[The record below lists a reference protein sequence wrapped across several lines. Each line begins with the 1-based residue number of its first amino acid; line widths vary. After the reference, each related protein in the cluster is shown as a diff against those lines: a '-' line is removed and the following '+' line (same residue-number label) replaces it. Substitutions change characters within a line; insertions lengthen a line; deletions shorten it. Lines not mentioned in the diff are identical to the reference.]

1 MTAMRLSQDL
11 EIALTV
17 AVTEA
22 GRLGHEYAGPEHLLY
37 ALTFDEATSRVLRHA
52 GTDLHQLR
60 RQIGDLL
67 DDEPRERPQRRQRRA
82 GREKVRP
89 REIGEAGAPRLSL
102 GLRRALEWAAA
113 HAEAAGKSEIR
124 GADVLVAML
133 SEVDSQAVEL
143 LGSQGVTR
151 LDVVSFLAHGVS
163 KPRRGPA
170 SRRGQAEDPLG
181 DEESARGSTRY
192 GTRGGA
198 ARRGAGDARGGA
210 GAAPGSEL
218 EEDEALPAPRDA
230 DEALAAFTQ
239 DLTELGRRG
248 AIDPLIGRE
257 NELAR
262 TLHILQRRRKNNPI
276 YVGDPGVGKTA
287 LVEGLALR
295 IAQGEVPAAFRE
307 TRIYRLDLGA
317 LLAGTRYRG
326 DFENRLK
333 AVLAALAAQPSP
345 VLFIDEIHNLIG
357 AGSAGRGTMDASNLL
372 KPALQHGGL
381 RCIGATTWE
390 EFRQSFERD
399 QALARRFQKV
409 EVQEPSVE
417 ETVRIFGGLRSRYEE
432 HHGVRYTGPAVAA
445 AAELASR
452 YLRDRRLPDSAI
464 DLLDEAGAT
473 VALAT
478 TEAVAGAAAAA
489 RPGTTEEIGSTAAE
503 VPVIVYPGDGPAPGT
518 ELDAPGNGTAA
529 PGEAG
534 DSPTAA
540 VGKSAGGADGGAG
553 DAGEPAGAAAGQGA
567 PGADGGAGEPAVV
580 DVAEVE
586 TVLATMAQIPA
597 QRVQGDDRERLRG
610 LRDELGKAIFGQD
623 QAVERLV
630 AAIQVARAGLRDR
643 DRPVG
648 CFLLTGPTGVGK
660 TEMARQLALALGISF
675 LRFDMSEYME
685 RHTVSRLV
693 GAPPGYV
700 GFDRGGLLTEAVA
713 KNPHAVLL
721 LDEVEKAHE
730 DVFNLL
736 LQVMDHGTLT
746 DTNGKRTD
754 FRHVILLMTSNLG
767 AREMARRPFGFAA
780 ATDEDAGRGEEAPG
794 GSRPVRGGRETEA
807 ERAFEH
813 LFSPEFRNRLDARL
827 QFRPLSRE
835 VMEKIVDKLIAEL
848 AAQLA
853 PKGVRL
859 ELTREARRL
868 LAERG
873 HDPAFGARPLARVL
887 DETVKR
893 PLTQELLFGAL
904 QAGGT
909 AVVEVPAGEPAA
921 IVVRCRA

>member
-1 MTAMRLSQDL
+1 MRLSQDL

-37 ALTFDEATSRVLRHA
+37 ALTFDEPTGKVLRHA
-52 GTDLHQLR
+52 GTDLDLLR
-60 RQIGDLL
+60 RRLGDRLEA
-67 DDEPRERPQRRQRRA
+67 EPRDPARGRQGRDA
-82 GREKVRP
+82 GRARP
-89 REIGEAGAPRLSL
+89 PRATAATIQPRLSL
-102 GLRRALEWAAA
+102 GLRRALEWAGA
-113 HAEAAGKSEIR
+113 HAEAAGKAEIQ

-133 SEVDSQAVEL
+133 SEVDSQAAEL
-143 LGSQGVTR
+143 LASQGVTR
-151 LDVVSFLAHGVS
+151 LDVVSFLAHGIS
-163 KPRRGPA
+163 KLHPGRPAPA
-170 SRRGQAEDPLG
+170 SRRG
-181 DEESARGSTRY
+181 TRTGAPGP
-192 GTRGGA
+192 GTAGPPGTPREASPRADA
-198 ARRGAGDARGGA
+198 AGLPGRTGTD
-210 GAAPGSEL
+210 AAPGADGGDVDD
-218 EEDEALPAPRDA
+218 DEAAPAPRDA

-248 AIDPLIGRE
+248 GIDPLIGRE
-257 NELAR
+257 TELAR
-262 TLHILQRRRKNNPI
+262 TLHILRRRRKNNPI

-295 IAQGEVPAAFRE
+295 IAQGEVPAAFRD

-333 AVLAALAAQPSP
+333 AVLAALAAQHHP

-409 EVQEPSVE
+409 EVVEPSVE
-417 ETVRIFGGLRSRYEE
+417 ETVRIFGGLRGRYEE
-432 HHGVRYTGPAVAA
+432 HHGVRYTDPAVAA

-473 VALAT
+473 VALA
-478 TEAVAGAAAAA
+478 EGGAG
-489 RPGTTEEIGSTAAE
+489 SAE
-503 VPVIVYPGDGPAPGT
+503 
-518 ELDAPGNGTAA
+518 GTAA
-529 PGEAG
+529 
-534 DSPTAA
+534 
-540 VGKSAGGADGGAG
+540 AGGRR
-553 DAGEPAGAAAGQGA
+553 P
-567 PGADGGAGEPAVV
+567 VV
-580 DVAEVE
+580 DVADVE
-586 TVLATMAQIPA
+586 SVLATMAQIPA
-597 QRVQGDDRERLRG
+597 RRVQGDDRERLRG
-610 LRDELGKAIFGQD
+610 LRDELAKAVFGQD
-623 QAVERLV
+623 EAIDRLA

-643 DRPVG
+643 ERPVG

-660 TEMARQLALALGISF
+660 TEMARQLGLALGISF

-736 LQVMDHGTLT
+736 LQIMDHGTLT

-780 ATDEDAGRGEEAPG
+780 GADEGHRDA
-794 GSRPVRGGRETEA
+794 ETERA
-807 ERAFEH
+807 YER
-813 LFSPEFRNRLDARL
+813 LFSPEFRNRLDAKL

-835 VMEKIVDKLIAEL
+835 VMEKIVDKLVAEL
-848 AAQLA
+848 AVQLEA
-853 PKGVRL
+853 KAVHL
-859 ELTREARRL
+859 ELTPEARRL

-873 HDPAFGARPLARVL
+873 YDPAFGARPLARVL
-887 DETVKR
+887 DQTVKQ
-893 PLTQELLFGAL
+893 PLTRELLFGAL

-909 AVVEVPAGEPAA
+909 AVVDVAAADTAAPSGEPPEL
-921 IVVRCRA
+921 VVSCRPQGSDEL

>member
-1 MTAMRLSQDL
+1 VRLSQDL

-37 ALTFDEATSRVLRHA
+37 ALTFDEATGKVLRHA
-52 GTDLHQLR
+52 GTDLDLLR
-60 RQIGDLL
+60 RRLGDRLEE
-67 DDEPRERPQRRQRRA
+67 EPRDSSRGRQGRDA
-82 GREKVRP
+82 GRARP
-89 REIGEAGAPRLSL
+89 PRATAATIQPRLSL
-102 GLRRALEWAAA
+102 GLRRVLEWAGA
-113 HAEAAGKSEIR
+113 HAEAAGKAEIQ

-133 SEVDSQAVEL
+133 SEVDSQAAEL
-143 LGSQGVTR
+143 LASQGVTR
-151 LDVVSFLAHGVS
+151 LDVVSFLAHGIS
-163 KPRRGPA
+163 KLHPARPAPA
-170 SRRGQAEDPLG
+170 SRRGSRTGVPGPGTAGPPGTPREARPRSDAAGSPGLPG
-181 DEESARGSTRY
+181 PPEST
-192 GTRGGA
+192 
-198 ARRGAGDARGGA
+198 
-210 GAAPGSEL
+210 AAPGADGGEL
-218 EEDEALPAPRDA
+218 DDDEAGPAPRDA

-248 AIDPLIGRE
+248 GIDPLIGRE
-257 NELAR
+257 TELAR
-262 TLHILQRRRKNNPI
+262 TLHILRRRRKNNPI

-295 IAQGEVPAAFRE
+295 IAQGEVPAAFRD

-333 AVLAALAAQPSP
+333 AVLAALAAQRHPI
-345 VLFIDEIHNLIG
+345 LFIDEIHNLIG

-409 EVQEPSVE
+409 EVVEPSVD
-417 ETVRIFGGLRSRYEE
+417 ETVRIFGGLRGRYEE
-432 HHGVRYTGPAVAA
+432 HHGVRYTDPAVAV

-473 VALAT
+473 VALA
-478 TEAVAGAAAAA
+478 
-489 RPGTTEEIGSTAAE
+489 
-503 VPVIVYPGDGPAPGT
+503 
-518 ELDAPGNGTAA
+518 
-529 PGEAG
+529 
-534 DSPTAA
+534 
-540 VGKSAGGADGGAG
+540 AGGAGG
-553 DAGEPAGAAAGQGA
+553 
-567 PGADGGAGEPAVV
+567 AVV
-580 DVAEVE
+580 DVADVE
-586 TVLATMAQIPA
+586 KVLATMAQIPA
-597 QRVQGDDRERLRG
+597 RRVQGDDRERLRG
-610 LRDELGKAIFGQD
+610 LRDELAKAVFGQEE
-623 QAVERLV
+623 AVDRLV

-643 DRPVG
+643 ERPVG

-660 TEMARQLALALGISF
+660 TEMARQLGLALGISF

-721 LDEVEKAHE
+721 LDEIEKAHE

-736 LQVMDHGTLT
+736 LQIMDHGTLT

-780 ATDEDAGRGEEAPG
+780 TAAGADDG
-794 GSRPVRGGRETEA
+794 GDGGRDAETERA
-807 ERAFEH
+807 YER
-813 LFSPEFRNRLDARL
+813 LFSPEFRNRLDAKL

-848 AAQLA
+848 AVQLE
-853 PKGVRL
+853 PKAVRL
-859 ELTREARRL
+859 ELTPEGRRL

-873 HDPAFGARPLARVL
+873 YDPAFGARPLARVL
-887 DETVKR
+887 DETVKQ

-909 AVVEVPAGEPAA
+909 AVVDVASADPAAPSGEPPE
-921 IVVRCRA
+921 IVVSCRPQG

>member
-1 MTAMRLSQDL
+1 MRLSQDL

-17 AVTEA
+17 AVGEA

-37 ALTFDEATSRVLRHA
+37 ALTFDDATGKVLRHA
-52 GTDLHQLR
+52 GADLHLLR
-60 RQIGDLL
+60 RQISDQF
-67 DDEPRERPQRRQRRA
+67 DDEQRERSPERRGRLGRQRRPGRPA
-82 GREKVRP
+82 GDGART
-89 REIGEAGAPRLSL
+89 GETGLALSSPRLSL
-102 GLRRALEWAAA
+102 GLRRALEWAGA

-133 SEVDSQAVEL
+133 SDEGSPAVEL
-143 LGSQGVTR
+143 LGGQGVTR

-170 SRRGQAEDPLG
+170 SLRGQHEDRAG
-181 DEESARGSTRY
+181 DEE
-192 GTRGGA
+192 
-198 ARRGAGDARGGA
+198 DARGGA
-210 GAAPGSEL
+210 RGAGTRRGPGEARGSTSAAPGSEL
-218 EEDEALPAPRDA
+218 EEDEAGPAPREG
-230 DEALAAFTQ
+230 DEALAAYTQ
-239 DLTELGRRG
+239 DLTEIARRG
-248 AIDPLIGRE
+248 GIDPLIGRE
-257 NELAR
+257 TELQR

-295 IAQGEVPAAFRE
+295 IARREVPAAFRD

-326 DFENRLK
+326 DFESRLK
-333 AVLAALAAQPSP
+333 AVLAALAAQPGP
-345 VLFIDEIHNLIG
+345 VLFVDEIHNLIG

-409 EVQEPSVE
+409 EVLEPSVE

-432 HHGVRYTGPAVAA
+432 HHGVHYTEPAIAA
-445 AAELASR
+445 AGELAGR
-452 YLRDRRLPDSAI
+452 FLRDRRLPDSAI

-473 VALAT
+473 VALAAAT
-478 TEAVAGAAAAA
+478 GTAAASAPPASPPVAAGDPAATIAPAAA
-489 RPGTTEEIGSTAAE
+489 R
-503 VPVIVYPGDGPAPGT
+503 
-518 ELDAPGNGTAA
+518 
-529 PGEAG
+529 
-534 DSPTAA
+534 
-540 VGKSAGGADGGAG
+540 
-553 DAGEPAGAAAGQGA
+553 
-567 PGADGGAGEPAVV
+567 EPAVV
-580 DVAEVE
+580 DVSDVE
-586 TVLATMAQIPA
+586 AVLATMAQIPA
-597 QRVQGDDRERLRG
+597 RRVQGDDRERLRG
-610 LRDELGKAIFGQD
+610 LREELRKAVFGQD
-623 QAVERLV
+623 EAVDRLV
-630 AAIQVARAGLRDR
+630 GAIQVARAGLRDR
-643 DRPVG
+643 ERPVG

-675 LRFDMSEYME
+675 LRLDMSEYME

-780 ATDEDAGRGEEAPG
+780 AEDEAAGRGREETPG
-794 GSRPVRGGRETEA
+794 GGGRPARGGGRETEA
-807 ERAFEH
+807 ERAFER

-827 QFRPLSRE
+827 QFRPLSLE
-835 VMEKIVDKLIAEL
+835 VMEQIVDKLIAEL
-848 AAQLA
+848 GVQLA

-859 ELTREARRL
+859 ELTPEARRL

-887 DETVKR
+887 DEAVKR

-904 QAGGT
+904 QGGGT
-909 AVVEVPAGEPAA
+909 AVVEVAAPAPGAGSGEAPAL
-921 IVVRCRA
+921 VVRCDAA

>member
-1 MTAMRLSQDL
+1 MRLSQDL

-37 ALTFDEATSRVLRHA
+37 ALTFDAATGKVLRHA
-52 GTDLHQLR
+52 GTDLDLLR
-60 RQIGDLL
+60 RRLSDRLEE
-67 DDEPRERPQRRQRRA
+67 EPRDTSRGRQ
-82 GREKVRP
+82 GREAARARP
-89 REIGEAGAPRLSL
+89 PRAAVATTQPRLSL
-102 GLRRALEWAAA
+102 GLRRALEWAGA
-113 HAEAAGKSEIR
+113 HAEAAGKTEIQ
-124 GADVLVAML
+124 GADVLVALL
-133 SEVDSQAVEL
+133 SEVDSQAAEL
-143 LGSQGVTR
+143 LASQGVTR

-163 KPRRGPA
+163 KLHPGGTAPV
-170 SRRGQAEDPLG
+170 SRRGLRA
-181 DEESARGSTRY
+181 
-192 GTRGGA
+192 GG
-198 ARRGAGDARGGA
+198 GPNAGGGA
-210 GAAPGSEL
+210 GSAGRGAAPASDRPDRPDRSERRPDGADGGEL
-218 EEDEALPAPRDA
+218 DDDEAAAAPRDA
-230 DEALAAFTQ
+230 GEALAAFTQ
-239 DLTELGRRG
+239 DLTELGRQG
-248 AIDPLIGRE
+248 GIDPLIGRE
-257 NELAR
+257 IELAR
-262 TLHILQRRRKNNPI
+262 TLHILRRRRKNNPI

-295 IAQGEVPAAFRE
+295 IAQGDVPAAFRD

-333 AVLAALAAQPSP
+333 AVLAALAAQRNP
-345 VLFIDEIHNLIG
+345 VLFVDEIHNLIG

-409 EVQEPSVE
+409 EVMEPSVA

-432 HHGVRYTGPAVAA
+432 HHGVTYTDPAVAA

-473 VALAT
+473 VALA
-478 TEAVAGAAAAA
+478 A
-489 RPGTTEEIGSTAAE
+489 
-503 VPVIVYPGDGPAPGT
+503 
-518 ELDAPGNGTAA
+518 
-529 PGEAG
+529 
-534 DSPTAA
+534 
-540 VGKSAGGADGGAG
+540 
-553 DAGEPAGAAAGQGA
+553 
-567 PGADGGAGEPAVV
+567 GGAGEALPLV
-580 DVAEVE
+580 DVPEVE
-586 TVLATMAQIPA
+586 RVLATMAQIPA
-597 QRVQGDDRERLRG
+597 RRVQGDDRERLRG
-610 LRDELGKAIFGQD
+610 LREELEKAVFGQD
-623 QAVERLV
+623 EAVDRLV

-643 DRPVG
+643 ERPVG

-736 LQVMDHGTLT
+736 LQIMDHGTLT

-780 ATDEDAGRGEEAPG
+780 HAGDGEADSGLASGARGSGDAAGPAGGDGGAGTGAAPG
-794 GSRPVRGGRETEA
+794 GVDEPRRGRGAAPPRSARDADA
-807 ERAFEH
+807 ERAYER
-813 LFSPEFRNRLDARL
+813 LFSPEFRNRLDAKL

-848 AAQLA
+848 AVQLE
-853 PKGVRL
+853 PKAVRL
-859 ELTREARRL
+859 ELTAAARRL

-873 HDPAFGARPLARVL
+873 YDPAFGARPLARIL
-887 DETVKR
+887 DQAVKQ

-909 AVVEVPAGEPAA
+909 AVVGVTKAAMAPGEAPE
-921 IVVRCRA
+921 IVVTCRPEGPDEV